1 MAWRSRRRWLP
12 SRRTDE
18 TAKGLP
24 GPFENEENRLLHIN
38 RYALTTI
45 AISIA
50 CLAPACGGEIDPLEE
65 TLASERQAIEIRI
78 NIHCN

>member
-1 MAWRSRRRWLP
+1 
-12 SRRTDE
+12 
-18 TAKGLP
+18 
-24 GPFENEENRLLHIN
+24 LLHIN